1 MSFNDLKPLYKEF
14 LLKLAATLTQD
25 ELYQRSASIMRRRRR
40 PQRRRSSRAS
50 NRPACLLRRAI
61 KRSVSRLKSASST
74 ANAPTEFTSVLYPAR
89 ALNNERASYASSSS
103 CELRSTKATAATS
116 AAHNRHNKVLASKLV
131 RRRSCA
137 TRCSS
142 SKSRIGHTTS
152 EDSDTC
158 KRTIIII

>member
-40 PQRRRSSRAS
+40 PQRRRSSR
-50 NRPACLLRRAI
+50 NLLRRAI
-61 KRSVSRLKSASST
+61 KRSVSRLRSGTS
-74 ANAPTEFTSVLYPAR
+74 NPAPTEFTSVIFPAR
-89 ALNNERASYASSSS
+89 RLNERNSFGSSSS
-103 CELRSTKATAATS
+103 CDKS
-116 AAHNRHNKVLASKLV
+116 AAHKHGGGRVMGSKVS
-131 RRRSCA
+131 RRRNS

-142 SKSRIGHTTS
+142 SKSRLGCTTS

-158 KRTIIII
+158 ESI